1 MKKEFDFIGH
11 RKVCAIISACLL
23 VACLLCT
30 LLMGVKMDISFKGG
44 SLLKFSYTGDL
55 NKDDLLKTVE
65 TKLKEPASVD
75 LTVSGELKIANISTT
90 QVLTLDE
97 QEAITDAL
105 SKAFPKVK
113 FETLGMNALE
123 PAMGQRFFVK
133 CILAVVLASLF
144 LVIYIGLRFRKIGG
158 LSASLFAVM
167 ALLNDM
173 IIAYFA
179 FVIFRFPL
187 NDNFVAVLLTI
198 LGYSLNDT
206 IVIYDRIR
214 ENRRKMGADTPIGAV
229 VNQSINQSFVRTM
242 NTSITTVLALGTVA
256 VLALVFNMESIISLV
271 VPMLIG
277 VLSGFYTSVCL
288 CSPLWAVWIEHKEK
302 KNAAQKNAVKTAAR

>member
-187 NDNFVAVLLTI
+187 NDNFVAVLLSI
-198 LGYSLNDT
+198 LGYSLNAT
-206 IVIYDRIR
+206 IVVYDRIR
-214 ENRRKMGADTPIGAV
+214 ENRRKMDKKTPLADI
-229 VNQSINQSFVRTM
+229 VNLSINQSFTRSL
-242 NTSITTVLALGTVA
+242 NTSLCTFVAIAVVA
-256 VLALVFNMESIISLV
+256 VMAVAMSLSSITSFAL
-271 VPMLIG
+271 PMMFG
-277 VLSGFYTSVCL
+277 VLSGFYTSTFL
-288 CSPLWAVWIEHKEK
+288 CAPLWVGWMNWRERRGKTPK
-302 KNAAQKNAVKTAAR
+302 KA